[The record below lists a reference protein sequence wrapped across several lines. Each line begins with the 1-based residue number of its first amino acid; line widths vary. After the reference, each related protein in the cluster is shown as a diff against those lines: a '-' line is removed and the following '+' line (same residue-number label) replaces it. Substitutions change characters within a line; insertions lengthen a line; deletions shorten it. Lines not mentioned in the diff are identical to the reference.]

1 MPAFESAALDRKL
14 AELPAGIAALAR
26 QGCIRTYRKNTVI
39 VQEGEAGDSMYVLI
53 EGRVRIYSNG
63 GGARREIT
71 FDTVHAPDYFG
82 ETWLDGGPRATSFAT
97 LEPCICSVLSRADL
111 QRHISQHHG
120 FAFELMAR
128 MAKRT
133 RLATQMAKSLALTD
147 VYGRLVQALEAAC
160 GQAPPQVP
168 VTLSRITHQSLASSV
183 GASREMVSRLL
194 KDLERGGYVS
204 LGVRQITLRRK
215 LPARY

>member
-1 MPAFESAALDRKL
+1 MPTCESAALERKL
-14 AELPAGIAALAR
+14 AAMPAGMVALAR
-26 QGCIRTYRKNTVI
+26 HGCIHSYRKNTVL
-39 VQEGEAGDSMYVLI
+39 VQEGETSDSTYVLI
-53 EGRVRIYSNG
+53 EGRVRIYSND
-63 GGARREIT
+63 GAGREIT
-71 FDTVHAPDYFG
+71 FDTVHAPDYFA

-97 LEPCICSVLSRADL
+97 LDPCICSMLSRADL
-111 QRHISQHHG
+111 QSYLSQHQG
-120 FAFELMAR
+120 FAMELMAR
-128 MAKRT
+128 VAKRA

-160 GQAPPQVP
+160 GSPPKEVP
-168 VTLSRITHQSLASSV
+168 ITISRITHQSLASSV

-204 LGVRQITLRRK
+204 LGVRQITLCRK